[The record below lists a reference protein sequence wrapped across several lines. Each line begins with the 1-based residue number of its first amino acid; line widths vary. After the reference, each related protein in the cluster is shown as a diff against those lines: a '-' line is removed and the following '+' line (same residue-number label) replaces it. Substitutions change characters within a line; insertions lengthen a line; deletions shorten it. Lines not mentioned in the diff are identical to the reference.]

1 MLPETVLFAVDL
13 RSIAY
18 SELAD
23 TVLSVILFW
32 SELTVIKPFTMLF
45 VKVVFNPEIVTV
57 VKTVL
62 SVATTFLPL
71 IVNDLAVLLMNVEPS
86 VTRSSQI
93 YNFTEDNQYLGHH
106 NKYPSIKFPT

>member
-86 VTRSSQI
+86 VTV
-93 YNFTEDNQYLGHH
+93 
-106 NKYPSIKFPT
+106 KAPSATLLFSTRL